1 MLMLGIPE
9 NCTLAKLHCTCP
21 GTWRTEFH
29 QLLRGMCRHA
39 PFLIAF
45 EERAQVFQTVI
56 AADRAKHREMG
67 AYGPQSFVT
76 IHRDTLMQVC
86 NSPRAFSDPR
96 NAVCPNTV
104 ALFQGGAVPISLSGQ
119 PLI

>member
-1 MLMLGIPE
+1 
-9 NCTLAKLHCTCP
+9 
-21 GTWRTEFH
+21 
-29 QLLRGMCRHA
+29 MCRHA

-76 IHRDTLMQVC
+76 IHRDTLMQVR
-86 NSPRAFSDPR
+86 NSLHAFSGAKKTVCHTISALTSPA
-96 NAVCPNTV
+96 AVAFVLLEGIRSSPS
-104 ALFQGGAVPISLSGQ
+104 QEP
-119 PLI
+119 PK

>member
-1 MLMLGIPE
+1 
-9 NCTLAKLHCTCP
+9 
-21 GTWRTEFH
+21 
-29 QLLRGMCRHA
+29 MCRHA

-86 NSPRAFSDPR
+86 KSLRCILRCQKNFH
-96 NAVCPNTV
+96 T
-104 ALFQGGAVPISLSGQ
+104 ISTWD
-119 PLI
+119 

>member
-1 MLMLGIPE
+1 MPE
-9 NCTLAKLHCTCP
+9 RKRA
-21 GTWRTEFH
+21 F
-29 QLLRGMCRHA
+29 QLIGALVCRHA

-56 AADRAKHREMG
+56 TADRSRRREMG

-86 NSPRAFSDPR
+86 TYMHMFWPFSD
-96 NAVCPNTV
+96 
-104 ALFQGGAVPISLSGQ
+104 LFC
-119 PLI
+119 PLIFGSL